1 MLNFLNHCLKFRIAK
16 KANFSACFSLIFL
29 GLLLFSLQG
38 KAQDIRI
45 IPEGLK
51 KAKGGKIIAGL
62 FDSEKGFP
70 DASASAMHMLP
81 FGVNEAIVFKGIPPG
96 MYAVVLLH
104 DLDGNGDMTYSFLG
118 IPKDGF
124 SSSPDG
130 GSAFSKPVFS
140 KCRFRHGNGETLLR
154 MKLHYLL

>member
-1 MLNFLNHCLKFRIAK
+1 MIAK

-51 KAKGGKIIAGL
+51 KNKVGTIFAGL
-62 FDSEKGFP
+62 FNSEKGFP
-70 DASASAMHMLP
+70 DVSASAFRMIK
-81 FGVNEAIVFKGIPPG
+81 FGVNEVIEFKGIPPG

-140 KCRFRHGNGETLLR
+140 KCRFRHGSGDTQLK
-154 MKLHYLL
+154 MKIHYLF

>member
-1 MLNFLNHCLKFRIAK
+1 MFNFLNHYLKFKIAK
-16 KANFSACFSLIFL
+16 KANFLASISLIFL
-29 GLLLFSLQG
+29 MLLLFSLQG

-51 KAKGGKIIAGL
+51 KAKGGKVIAGL
-62 FDSEKGFP
+62 FNSEQGFP
-70 DASASAMHMLP
+70 DASALAVRMLQ
-81 FGVNEAIVFKGIPPG
+81 FSINEPIEFKGIPPG

-130 GSAFSKPVFS
+130 GSAFSKPVFR
-140 KCRFRHGNGETLLR
+140 KCRFRHGNGETQLN
-154 MKLHYLL
+154 MKIHYLF

>member
-1 MLNFLNHCLKFRIAK
+1 MFNFLNHYLKFKIAK
-16 KANFSACFSLIFL
+16 KANFPASISLIFL
-29 GLLLFSLQG
+29 VLLLFSLQG

-51 KAKGGKIIAGL
+51 KAKGGKVIAGL
-62 FDSEKGFP
+62 FNSEQGFP
-70 DASASAMHMLP
+70 DASALAVRMLQ
-81 FGVNEAIVFKGIPPG
+81 FGVNEPIEFKGIRPG

-130 GSAFSKPVFS
+130 GSAFSKPVFR
-140 KCRFRHGNGETLLR
+140 KCLFRHGSGETQLK
-154 MKLHYLL
+154 MKIHYLF